1 MSKVKDEKV
10 LIHPQEE
17 QLTKEEQ
24 EILAELQKQNGSAN
38 NESKAKAK
46 KEQEKKYRAIQIVVK
61 VAVYTFL
68 TLFALFMLLPFWFM
82 IMTSLKHPNTYN
94 QELTAGALK
103 MFTGTPTFVNFR
115 IILGGNLTGAQLS
128 SLAEDLQSIVVSKS
142 HNFLPYFLNT
152 IIVAGVS
159 TIFTVI
165 TTVLCA
171 FAFARLDF
179 KGKNVLF
186 AILLAT
192 MMVPG
197 EMMIITNYQTTVGI
211 GWADTFAAL
220 IFVHG
225 VSVFYI
231 FQLRMT
237 FQQIPNEL
245 FLAAKVDGFG
255 EFQYLRRVMIP
266 IAMPTIVTITILNVM
281 GSWNAYIW
289 PTLIA
294 SGNNTFLESTFGIKH
309 TMRLVSNG
317 LMSLFTSDFSSFDT
331 VKIAGSMIISSP
343 LLVVFIFFRKYIMRG
358 VSRSGIKG

>member
-1 MSKVKDEKV
+1 MKENLTMKQTTLNAEALTSEYILTADEK
-10 LIHPQEE
+10 Q
-17 QLTKEEQ
+17 
-24 EILAELQKQNGSAN
+24 AFAN
-38 NESKAKAK
+38 LEAAAAAAK
-46 KEQEKKYRAIQIVVK
+46 KPKNDKAGRIISKIFIYL
-61 VAVYTFL
+61 FL
-68 TLFALFMLLPFWFM
+68 TIFALFMLLPFWFM
-82 IMTSLKHPNTYN
+82 IMTSLKHPSTYN

-103 MFTGTPTFVNFR
+103 LFTGTPTFVNFR
-115 IILGGNLTGAQLS
+115 IILGGNLTQAQLN
-128 SLAEDLQSIVVSKS
+128 SLESQLQTIVQTKS

-159 TIFTVI
+159 TIFTIV
-165 TTVLCA
+165 TTVLSA

-186 AILLAT
+186 TILLAT

-197 EMMIITNYQTTVGI
+197 EMMLITNYQTTVGI
-211 GWADTFAAL
+211 GWGNTFAAL

-255 EFQYLRRVMIP
+255 EFNYLWRVMIP

-294 SGNNTFLESTFGIKH
+294 SGNNAAFEQWFGIKH
-309 TMRLVSNG
+309 TMKLVSNG
-317 LMSLFTSDFSSFDT
+317 LMSLFTSEFSSYDT